1 MYLIR
6 DLYPEYVKN
15 SYHSKIK
22 EINVILYIAKD
33 LNTHFSKEDMQMTE
47 YMKVTQHY
55 CYRTTNPHS
64 DTTLYPIG

>member
-6 DLYPEYVKN
+6 DLYPEYVNN

-55 CYRTTNPHS
+55 
-64 DTTLYPIG
+64 